1 MKNKI
6 IEAVQ
11 KHRQLIVDAL
21 DYIWANPETGYREW
35 KTHRYLAEAFRKLG
49 YELTEAGDIPGF
61 YTVLDTGK
69 PGPEVLVMGELD
81 SLLCPEHPDAD
92 PETGAVH
99 CCGHAAQAAALLGI
113 AAALKEPGMLEGL
126 SGRIRL
132 CAIPAEEMIEIEYRS
147 GLMEKGVIHCMGG
160 KPEFL
165 YRGLLDGVDL
175 AFMVHT
181 TNGEKFAVRKGS
193 VGCIAKRMIYKG
205 VSAHAGGSPW
215 SGRNALYAASQGL
228 TAANAIRETF
238 KESDIIR
245 FHPII
250 TQGGGA
256 VNAIPDRVI
265 MESYVRGKTFEGIKA
280 ASKKVN
286 QALCG
291 AALSIDTNVD
301 IQDTP
306 GYAPLLNSDG
316 MMDLACD
323 AAEALDFPLSRS
335 EAIGSG
341 STDMG
346 DLSCVMPVV
355 HPYAPGA
362 IGKGHGDDYYIENP
376 DLACVG
382 SAQWQIMMLRLLLQN
397 GAARAKEIK
406 ENFEPLFPNKE
417 AYFAYVDEM
426 KRSGDRITY
435 HDDGTA
441 TVQL

>member
-1 MKNKI
+1 
-6 IEAVQ
+6 
-11 KHRQLIVDAL
+11 
-21 DYIWANPETGYREW
+21 
-35 KTHRYLAEAFRKLG
+35 
-49 YELTEAGDIPGF
+49 
-61 YTVLDTGK
+61 
-69 PGPEVLVMGELD
+69 MGELD
-81 SLLCPEHPDAD
+81 SLLCAEHPDAD

-132 CAIPAEEMIEIEYRS
+132 CAVPAEEMIEIEYRS
-147 GLMEKGVIHCMGG
+147 ELMEKGVIHYLGG

-165 YRGLLDGVDL
+165 YRGYFDGVDL
-175 AFMVHT
+175 ALMVHT
-181 TNGEKFAVRKGS
+181 TGGEEFTVRKGS
-193 VGCIAKRMIYKG
+193 VGCLAKRMIYKG
-205 VSAHAGGSPW
+205 VSAHAGGAPW
-215 SGRNALYAASQGL
+215 NGRNALYAASQGL
-228 TAANAIRETF
+228 SAANAVRETF

-256 VNAIPDRVI
+256 VNAIPDRVV

-280 ASKKVN
+280 ASKKIN

-306 GYAPLLNSDG
+306 GYAPLLNSDA

-323 AAEALDFPLSRS
+323 AAKAMAFPFSRN
-335 EAIGSG
+335 EIIGSG

-346 DLSCVMPVV
+346 DISCIMPVV

-362 IGKGHGDDYYIENP
+362 IGKGHGDDYYIANP
-376 DLACVG
+376 DLACIG
-382 SAQWQIMMLRLLLQN
+382 SAQFQLMMLHLLLKDQ
-397 GAARAKEIK
+397 AARAKEIK
-406 ENFEPLFPNKE
+406 ENFEPLFPSKE
-417 AYFAYVDEM
+417 SYFEYVDAM
-426 KRSGDRITY
+426 AGSGDRITY
-435 HDDGTA
+435 NEDGTA
-441 TVQL
+441 TVKL